1 MLPPGMERRLD
12 TPFEAV
18 LAQLPAAL
26 AAEGFGVL
34 SEIDVG
40 QTLTKKLGV
49 AFRRYKILGACN
61 PNFAHEALGLELA
74 IGVLL
79 PCNVALYE
87 RDGGGTAVIAVDP
100 TQSIGA
106 FAGGDARVLALA
118 QSVKDKLRRVLAAL
132 T

>member
-1 MLPPGMERRLD
+1 MRKPGMERTLNTSFD
-12 TPFEAV
+12 AV

-40 QTLTKKLGV
+40 QTLAKKLGV
-49 AFRRYKILGACN
+49 AFRRYRILGACN
-61 PNFAHEALGLELA
+61 PRFAHEALGHELA

-87 RDGGGTAVIAVDP
+87 RDGGGTTVIAVDP
-100 TQSIGA
+100 AQSIGA
-106 FAGGDARVLALA
+106 FADGDARIAALA
-118 QSVKDKLRRVLAAL
+118 QSVKTSLSRVLAAL

>member
-1 MLPPGMERRLD
+1 MLDPGMKKTLGD
-12 TPFEAV
+12 GFEAV
-18 LAQLPAAL
+18 TARLPAAL

-49 AFRRYKILGACN
+49 PFRRYKIFGACN
-61 PNFAHEALGLELA
+61 PAFAHEALGHALA

-79 PCNVALYE
+79 PCNVAVYE
-87 RDGGGTAVIAVDP
+87 RDGGGTEVVAVDP
-100 TQSIGA
+100 MQSIGA
-106 FAGGDARVLALA
+106 FAGGDARVNALA
-118 QSVKDKLRRVLAAL
+118 QAVKDKLTRVLASL